1 MLAGK
6 CLCGAICG
14 GGRIRLRHELT
25 LLELPAGDGFGL
37 QAVRAGIER
46 DELDIAN
53 GEDNL
58 MIFGD
63 ETGNDTRCKV
73 CGSFLYS
80 VVRDGSTSPWESSS
94 TIRPSAGPSTSRR
107 VLGAVIHNH

>member
-1 MLAGK
+1 MRRHTRWRTNSSTPRTGTART
-6 CLCGAICG
+6 A
-14 GGRIRLRHELT
+14 GGRRV
-25 LLELPAGDGFGL
+25 GL

-63 ETGNDTRCKV
+63 ETGNDTRRKV

-80 VVRDGSTSPWESSS
+80 VVRDGSTSPWD
-94 TIRPSAGPSTSRR
+94 PRR
-107 VLGAVIHNH
+107 RSDHPPDRAHLVGS